1 MHLKIRHSYLL
12 IGIFTF
18 ALFAGCQ
25 RDDICPESTD
35 TTPMLVINFF
45 DENSSSLEP
54 RPSVNLTIRE
64 VGRETIDTLYYREN
78 RQSIRIPLR
87 TDRDSTKY
95 EFVQNGVIFDENGDP
110 DPELNEEND
119 TNTDIITFNYSRE
132 EEYINR
138 ACSFKVNFLNMSYLT
153 DGGDDGRWISRM
165 RLLVE
170 DVVTD
175 NFNNVENDPDAN
187 TAHLNLYFE

>member
-1 MHLKIRHSYLL
+1 MQLKYNYSYLI
-12 IGIFTF
+12 IGLMVFL
-18 ALFAGCQ
+18 LFAGCQ

-35 TTPMLVINFF
+35 ITPMLVINFF
-45 DENSSSLEP
+45 DASSLEP

-78 RQSIRIPLR
+78 RQSITIPLR

-95 EFVQNGVIFDENGDP
+95 EFVQNGLIFDENGDP
-110 DPELNEEND
+110 GTELNENNE
-119 TNTDIITFNYSRE
+119 TNTDVITFNYSRE

-138 ACSFKVNFLNMSYLT
+138 ACSFKVNFLNVNYLT
-153 DGGDDGRWISRM
+153 EGGDDGRWISRM
-165 RLLVE
+165 TLLVE
-170 DVVTD
+170 DIRTD
-175 NFNNVENDPDAN
+175 NFNNPENDPDAN